1 MDYQISPKTIAGLVK
16 HIRMLMPHWQ
26 SDSLGG
32 FEYLSGGYSNDNY
45 CFNRSQSDGSEQFVL
60 RMPKVKQPFVS
71 REVES
76 LFYQR
81 LPEHVGV
88 KPIALDV
95 NSGVMIT
102 PMLKG
107 EILAEVYL
115 DNFSEQDLLDHVKK
129 LHLEMPAIDREY
141 NMLRLAELYE
151 VDTASLP
158 PPDSLQM
165 YHSCHND
172 LNPWNIMVTE
182 QGWRT
187 LDWEFVGLNDP
198 LFDLVAL
205 HQGLELPASGL
216 LDLSIQL
223 IGVADP
229 ARLLK
234 VQKSFWYREWA
245 WADFQIRAGN
255 VREEIVAQHEFAM
268 EHLAGF

>member
-1 MDYQISPKTIAGLVK
+1 MDYQISSKIIAGLVE
-16 HIRMLMPHWQ
+16 HIRMLMPRWQ
-26 SDSLGG
+26 SDSLGD
-32 FEYLSGGYSNDNY
+32 FEYLAGGYSNDNY
-45 CFNRSQSDGSEQFVL
+45 RFRRSQSDVSEQFVL
-60 RMPKVKQPFVS
+60 RIPRVKQPFVS

-76 LFYQR
+76 LFYQW

-88 KPIALDV
+88 KPIAFDV
-95 NSGVMIT
+95 KSGVMIT

-129 LHLEMPAIDREY
+129 LHLEMPDIDREY
-141 NMLRLAELYE
+141 NVLQLAGLYG
-151 VDTASLP
+151 VDTTTLP
-158 PPDSLQM
+158 PPESLKM

-187 LDWEFVGLNDP
+187 LDWEFAGLNDP

-205 HQGLELPASGL
+205 HQGLDLPASGL

-229 ARLLK
+229 ARLLE

-245 WADFQIRAGN
+245 WADFQIRLGN
-255 VREEIVAQHEFAM
+255 VREEVTAQHQCAM
-268 EHLAGF
+268 EKLSRF